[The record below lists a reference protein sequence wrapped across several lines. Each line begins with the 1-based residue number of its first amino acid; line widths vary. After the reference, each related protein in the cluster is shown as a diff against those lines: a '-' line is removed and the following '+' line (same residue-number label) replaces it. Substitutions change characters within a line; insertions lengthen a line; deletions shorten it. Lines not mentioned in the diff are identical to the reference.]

1 MEDKEY
7 FEVKIIDIFAVLK
20 EAWKLILLITFLG
33 FLYSLYAAMSATK
46 IYYSN
51 SVLTASEVSSFSS
64 ASQNRGNSSSSIIQ
78 LLSNAPSSSKKSEVV
93 IKYLSSRDFFRILY
107 SDDIFLK
114 QLMYSKSYDLGSN
127 KLNFFDFDPE
137 SRPSFEKSYEA
148 YLGNVIVSNNSKTGF
163 TEILTKH
170 MSPYVAQSWNQTV
183 IDQINSYQKDKE
195 ISEAEKSL
203 EFYRTKLQNSPNIQS
218 LKSVYAAGM
227 TNDLQVLSMASK
239 TDEFAFTIIDS
250 PFFPERASEPSR
262 RLILMLGTII
272 SVIVSFVI
280 TLLLYYLNRN
290 LYLKYSKLK
299 IF

>member
-1 MEDKEY
+1 MEDKEF
-7 FEVKIIDIFAVLK
+7 FEVKIIDIFAILK
-20 EAWKLILLITFLG
+20 DAWKLILLITFLG

-51 SVLTASEVSSFSS
+51 SVLTAAEVSSFSS
-64 ASQNRGNSSSSIIQ
+64 ASQNSGNSSSSIIQ
-78 LLSNAPSSSKKSEVV
+78 LLSNAPSSSNKADVV
-93 IKYLSSRDFFRILY
+93 IKYLSSRDFFRVLY
-107 SDDIFLK
+107 NDDIFLK

-127 KLNFFDFDPE
+127 KLNFFEFNPK

-183 IDQINSYQKDKE
+183 IDQINSYQKEKE

-218 LKSVYAAGM
+218 LRSVYAAGM

-239 TDEFAFTIIDS
+239 TDEFAFTVIDS
-250 PFFPERASEPSR
+250 PFFPETAAEPSR

-272 SVIVSFVI
+272 SVIVSFII
-280 TLLLYYLNRN
+280 TLLLYYLNKN

>member
-1 MEDKEY
+1 MEEKEY

-46 IYYSN
+46 VYYSS
-51 SVLTASEVSSFSS
+51 SVLTAAEVSSFSS

-78 LLSNAPSSSKKSEVV
+78 LLSSAPSSSNKTEVV

-107 SDDIFLK
+107 NDNIFLK

-127 KLNFFDFDPE
+127 KLNFFDFNPE

-239 TDEFAFTIIDS
+239 TDEFAFTVIDS
-250 PFFPERASEPSR
+250 PYFPERASEPSR
-262 RLILMLGTII
+262 RLILILGTII

>member
-46 IYYSN
+46 VYYSS
-51 SVLTASEVSSFSS
+51 SVLTAAEVSSFSS

-78 LLSNAPSSSKKSEVV
+78 LLSSAPSSSNKTEVV

-107 SDDIFLK
+107 NDDIFIK

-127 KLNFFDFDPE
+127 KLNFFDFNPE

-239 TDEFAFTIIDS
+239 TDEFAFTVIDS
-250 PFFPERASEPSR
+250 PYFPEKASEPSR
-262 RLILMLGTII
+262 RLILILGTII
-272 SVIVSFVI
+272 SVIVSFII
-280 TLLLYYLNRN
+280 TLLLYYLNKN
-290 LYLKYSKLK
+290 LYTKYSKLK

>member
-1 MEDKEY
+1 MEEKEY

-46 IYYSN
+46 IYYSS
-51 SVLTASEVSSFSS
+51 SVLTAAEVSSFSS
-64 ASQNRGNSSSSIIQ
+64 ASQNSVNSSSSIIQ
-78 LLSNAPSSSKKSEVV
+78 LLSNAPSSSNKTEVV

-107 SDDIFLK
+107 NDDIFLK
-114 QLMYSKSYDLGSN
+114 ELMYSKSYDLGSN

-239 TDEFAFTIIDS
+239 TDEFAFTVIDS
-250 PFFPERASEPSR
+250 PYFPERASEPSR

>member
-51 SVLTASEVSSFSS
+51 SVLTAAEVSSFSS
-64 ASQNRGNSSSSIIQ
+64 ASQNSVNSSSSIIQ
-78 LLSNAPSSSKKSEVV
+78 LLSNAPTSSNKTEVV
-93 IKYLSSRDFFRILY
+93 IKYLTSRDFFRILY

-114 QLMYSKSYDLGSN
+114 ELMYSKSYDLGSN

-203 EFYRTKLQNSPNIQS
+203 EFYKTKLQNSPNIQS

-239 TDEFAFTIIDS
+239 TDEFAFTVIDS
-250 PFFPERASEPSR
+250 PYFPERASEPSR

-272 SVIVSFVI
+272 SVIVGFVI